1 METQVRVAERSA
13 VSTSIAITLDGYLD
27 GVADASM
34 IFRSA
39 VDAYLRE
46 GSERACWQ
54 LARRIA
60 DIVRTLDDMQQTLEM
75 RHVAQSARG
84 AVGSAMF
91 EPLTDLSRLVKDMK
105 RQITG
110 FAIECGFTRCGR
122 RVPAPLVADVQEL
135 TDEVCA
141 AIDALVEASRP
152 GPQGW
157 QQPAADADGRG
168 VGWHEARADRLSTA
182 LVRRIL
188 ADEALDVKARLLLAQ
203 FVEEIDRLA
212 DQAEGVAGALQTR
225 SMGGSG
231 GGAAVA
237 QAH

>member
-1 METQVRVAERSA
+1 METQVRVAGRSA
-13 VSTSIAITLDGYLD
+13 VSTSIGTTLDGYLD

-75 RHVAQSARG
+75 RHAAQSPRG
-84 AVGSAMF
+84 VGSAMS
-91 EPLTDLSRLVKDMK
+91 EPLTGLSRLLKDMK

-122 RVPAPLVADVQEL
+122 RVPSPLIADVQEL

-141 AIDALVEASRP
+141 AIDVLVEASRS

-157 QQPAADADGRG
+157 PQPVADADSRT
-168 VGWHEARADRLSTA
+168 VGWHEARADRLSSA
-182 LVRRIL
+182 LLRRIL

-212 DQAEGVAGALQTR
+212 DQAEGVASALALR
-225 SMGGSG
+225 CMDGSG
-231 GGAAVA
+231 SAAAVA
-237 QAH
+237 HAH

>member
-75 RHVAQSARG
+75 RHAAQAARG
-84 AVGSAMF
+84 GVVGF

-188 ADEALDVKARLLLAQ
+188 ADEALEVKARLLLAQ

>member
-75 RHVAQSARG
+75 RHAAQSARG
-84 AVGSAMF
+84 GVVGF

-188 ADEALDVKARLLLAQ
+188 ADEALEVKARLLLAQ